1 MRSDFQKSLL
11 IGHSL
16 FYINATR
23 TLVFHVAFTVI
34 ECASAVVHLL
44 KSSRDDIR

>member
-1 MRSDFQKSLL
+1 MN
-11 IGHSL
+11 I
-16 FYINATR
+16 TR
-23 TLVFHVAFTVI
+23 ALVFHVAFTII